1 MRDTR
6 PRGLPS
12 ATPRGSLVTSTV
24 EFCRLLKQKG
34 IAVAPGASLVG
45 LRALGEIDI
54 TRPAE
59 FRSALIISLLKTPED
74 IPLFN
79 FLFDAYWRTNAD
91 DVGLPETTSTESE
104 ESHDKSDDRQMTKD
118 EGSDE
123 TETNEARSTVGQ
135 EEDETAQDDGENQLA
150 PAARWGA
157 RPGLRSD
164 DQGAHDPA
172 ELDRI
177 ARALTAELA
186 LRRSRR
192 KKRDRHGRYLDYRN
206 LMRNSLRY
214 GGLPLT
220 LSWRRPQITRAQLLI
235 FCDVS
240 RSMEVHAKLLLQ
252 FASAV
257 FRHAWRVE
265 VFLFANHLMRVT
277 DRWLESDWSDLTR
290 SFADCGGGTE
300 IGESLETF
308 ISDYD
313 YCLTGNKSTVI
324 ILSDGLDAGDPVKID
339 RTMAQLKRRSRQIIW
354 LNPLLATTGYE
365 PTARGMAAALPYID
379 VFAPAHNAP
388 SFWQMIELLRSGR
401 PTPSSRAR
409 TN

>member
-1 MRDTR
+1 
-6 PRGLPS
+6 
-12 ATPRGSLVTSTV
+12 LVTSTV

-34 IAVAPGASLVG
+34 IGVAPSASQIG

-54 TRPAE
+54 TRRAE
-59 FRSALIISLLKTPED
+59 FRSALIISLLKKPED

-79 FLFDAYWRTNAD
+79 ILFDAYWRTDAD
-91 DVGLPETTSTESE
+91 EVGLPETTSTESE
-104 ESHDKSDDRQMTKD
+104 KSQDESNDTQMHN
-118 EGSDE
+118 EEASDE
-123 TETNEARSTVGQ
+123 TENTETQSTVGK
-135 EEDETAQDDGENQLA
+135 EEAGDGETAQNDGENQLA

-157 RPGLRSD
+157 RPGLHSN
-164 DQGAHDPA
+164 DQTVHDPV
-172 ELDRI
+172 ELDRV
-177 ARALTAELA
+177 ARALAAELA
-186 LRRSRR
+186 LKRSRR
-192 KKRDRHGRYLDYRN
+192 KERNRHGRYLDYRN
-206 LMRNSLRY
+206 LMRKSLRY

-220 LSWRRPQITRAQLLI
+220 LSWRRPKINRTQLLI

-277 DRWLESDWSDLTR
+277 DRWLESDWSDLTS

-324 ILSDGLDAGDPVKID
+324 ILSDGLDAGEPAKIH

-354 LNPLLATTGYE
+354 LNPLVATTGYE
-365 PTARGMAAALPYID
+365 PTARGMAAAVPYID
-379 VFAPAHNAP
+379 VFAPAHSAN
-388 SFWQMIELLRSGR
+388 SLWQMIEFLRSGHR
-401 PTPSSRAR
+401 TGHHTPSAQAR
-409 TN
+409 LA